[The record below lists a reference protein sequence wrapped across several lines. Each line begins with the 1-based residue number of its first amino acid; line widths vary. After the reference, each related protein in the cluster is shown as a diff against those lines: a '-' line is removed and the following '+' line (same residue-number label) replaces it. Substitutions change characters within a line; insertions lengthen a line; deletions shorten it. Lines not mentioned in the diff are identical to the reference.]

1 MQKNIEPEEREAKNR
16 ELAGIKNIYDDILD
30 TQTIITTTDITLFQ
44 DQLTDQEHQEIRER
58 AKEFLH
64 LFEGRDRSEI
74 RGILEQTTI
83 DEIQSLEN
91 SSALLGTKMENLD
104 SISDTET
111 NEISRSLS
119 NLSQE
124 ISNINPSRHNLST
137 NSMLSILPFVGRP
150 IDRYLKKFRSA
161 SSLIE
166 DILSSLDAGEKL
178 LRNDNIVLQHDK
190 DRYRQAAIE
199 LQRKA
204 ITMQIVIDAIE
215 KNIESLSEDEQEFY
229 RDNLILNLQKK
240 IRSIYEILVVTQEG
254 FLSNDFIIDT
264 NWELIDN
271 ISNVKTVTKRALEIG
286 VSMLVALEN
295 QKNVIDAIEKTK
307 EATNE
312 LLVGN
317 AERMNRQGTE
327 IYEKASRSTLDTTSL
342 QEAFE
347 NIDEAMEKIDRLKR
361 EALKDAKNEVNTLR
375 EVSRK
380 LEAKIDVVEKKG

>member
-1 MQKNIEPEEREAKNR
+1 MKEKRESKERELPSI
-16 ELAGIKNIYDDILD
+16 ENIYTDILD
-30 TQTIITTTDITLFQ
+30 TQTAIATTDITLFQ
-44 DQLTDQEHQEIRER
+44 DQLTDKEHQEIRER
-58 AKEFLH
+58 AKDFLH
-64 LFEGRDRSEI
+64 LFEGRDRSEV
-74 RGILEQTTI
+74 RGILEETTL
-83 DEIQSLEN
+83 DEIRSLEN
-91 SSALLGTKMENLD
+91 SSALLGAKIENLS
-104 SISDTET
+104 SIDNTET
-111 NEISRSLS
+111 NDISKSLT

-124 ISNINPSRHNLST
+124 ISNINPNRHDLST
-137 NSMLSILPFVGRP
+137 SGILSMLPFVGTP
-150 IDRYLKKFRSA
+150 IDRYLKKFKSA

-166 DILSSLDAGEKL
+166 DILGSLDAGEKL
-178 LRNDNIVLQHDK
+178 LRNDNVVLQHDK
-190 DRYRQAAIE
+190 DRYKKAAIE

-215 KNIESLSEDEQEFY
+215 KNIETLSENEQEFY

-317 AERMNRQGTE
+317 AKRMNRQGTE
-327 IYEKASRSTLDTTSL
+327 IYEKASKSTLNTASL

-347 NIDEAMEKIDRLKR
+347 NIDEAMEKMDRLKR
-361 EALKDAKNEVNTLR
+361 EALKDAKEEVTILR

-380 LEAKIDVVEKKG
+380 LEAKIGVVEKKG

>member
-1 MQKNIEPEEREAKNR
+1 MKEKRESKERELPSI
-16 ELAGIKNIYDDILD
+16 ENIYTDILD
-30 TQTIITTTDITLFQ
+30 TQTAITTTDITLFQ
-44 DQLTDQEHQEIRER
+44 DQLTDKEHQEIRER
-58 AKEFLH
+58 AKDFLH
-64 LFEGRDRSEI
+64 LFEGRDRSEV
-74 RGILEQTTI
+74 RGILEETTL
-83 DEIQSLEN
+83 DEIRSLEN
-91 SSALLGTKMENLD
+91 SSALLGAKIENLS
-104 SISDTET
+104 SIDNTET
-111 NEISRSLS
+111 NDISKSLT

-124 ISNINPSRHNLST
+124 ISNINPNRHDLST
-137 NSMLSILPFVGRP
+137 SGILSMLPFVGTP
-150 IDRYLKKFRSA
+150 IDRYLKKFKSA

-166 DILSSLDAGEKL
+166 DILGSLDAGEKL
-178 LRNDNIVLQHDK
+178 LRNDNVVLQHDK
-190 DRYRQAAIE
+190 DRYKKAAIE

-215 KNIESLSEDEQEFY
+215 KNIETLSENEQEFY

-317 AERMNRQGTE
+317 AKRMNRQGTE
-327 IYEKASRSTLDTTSL
+327 IYEKASKSTLNTASL

-347 NIDEAMEKIDRLKR
+347 NIDEAMEKMDRLKR
-361 EALKDAKNEVNTLR
+361 EALKDAKEEVTILR

-380 LEAKIDVVEKKG
+380 LEAKIGVVEKKG

>member
-1 MQKNIEPEEREAKNR
+1 
-16 ELAGIKNIYDDILD
+16 LAGIKNIYDDILD